1 MAKSSTKFVCQQCGF
16 ESVKWMGRCPDCG
29 EWNSFA
35 ETAVESGRGSTGRGS
50 SRTSGA
56 APVPL
61 TQVQAIA
68 HQRSGTG
75 SPEMDRVLGGGLVPG
90 SLVLLGGEPGIGKCV
105 TGDTR
110 ILDPTSGALLP
121 ITAYAQGTRQVL
133 ALDRITNRLGKSQPS
148 LFHDQGVRS
157 IVEVTTRLGHT
168 LRCTPSHP
176 VLTPTG
182 WHSVGKLAPGSRI
195 AAPRALPYFGQEVM
209 TNEQVK

>member
-35 ETAVESGRGSTGRGS
+35 ETVIASGRPSGRDS
-50 SRTSGA
+50 ARIRGA
-56 APVPL
+56 TPVPL
-61 TQVQAIA
+61 TEVQAIA
-68 HQRSGTG
+68 HRRATTG
-75 SPEMDRVLGGGLVPG
+75 SPELDRVLGGGLVPG

-110 ILDPTSGALLP
+110 ILDPESGDLLP
-121 ITAYAQGTRQVL
+121 ITEYARGSRQVV
-133 ALDRITNRLGKSQPS
+133 ALNEATYRLGESHPS
-148 LFHDQGVRS
+148 LFHDQGVRP
-157 IVEVTTRLGHT
+157 IVDVTTRLGRT

-182 WHSVGKLAPGSRI
+182 WHDVGGLALGSRI
-195 AAPRALPYFGQEVM
+195 
-209 TNEQVK
+209 